1 LRRIAHRRLP
11 RVAYDYL
18 ERGAEDDVT
27 LALNRS
33 ALETIRFVPRTL
45 IDVSRRSQETTL
57 FGMHY
62 GAPFGVA
69 PTGAAGIY
77 WFEADVALARAAAA
91 ANVPFVLST
100 ASFVAL
106 EQVAREAGGAKWF
119 QLYANK
125 DHDATGKLVK
135 RALDA
140 GYEAL
145 VVTVDVPVGANR
157 EYNLRNGF
165 QIPFRMNV
173 RNMID
178 GAWHPHWLTN
188 VFLRTLVASGVPR
201 FQNVDTDVG
210 GRIIAKN
217 LSEFRARRDAL
228 DWTDLTWMRG
238 IWPKTLMVKGIMTA
252 EDAVAAERHG
262 ADGVI
267 VSNHGGRQLDG
278 VDSPIAALP
287 EVVAAVGGKLA
298 VMIDS
303 GFRRGT
309 DIVKAIALGADM
321 VFVGRA
327 TLYGASA
334 GGEAGVA
341 RAIEILKGEI
351 DRVMALLGCKTVD
364 ELTPECLRL
373 PRTDT

>member
-1 LRRIAHRRLP
+1 M
-11 RVAYDYL
+11 
-18 ERGAEDDVT
+18 ER
-27 LALNRS
+27 
-33 ALETIRFVPRTL
+33 
-45 IDVSRRSQETTL
+45 
-57 FGMHY
+57 
-62 GAPFGVA
+62 
-69 PTGAAGIY
+69 
-77 WFEADVALARAAAA
+77 
-91 ANVPFVLST
+91 
-100 ASFVAL
+100 
-106 EQVAREAGGAKWF
+106 VAREAGGVKWF

-145 VVTVDVPVGANR
+145 VLTVDVPVGANR

-165 QIPFRMNV
+165 QIPFRMNM
-173 RNMID
+173 RNVVD
-178 GAWHPHWLTN
+178 GALHPYWLAN
-188 VFLRTLVASGVPR
+188 VFLRTLATSGVPR

-210 GRIIAKN
+210 GRIVAKN

-228 DWTDLTWMRG
+228 DWTDLAWMRE
-238 IWPKTLMVKGIMTA
+238 IWPKKLLVKGIMTA
-252 EDAVAAERHG
+252 EDAAAALRHG

-278 VDSPIAALP
+278 VDSPIEALP

-303 GFRRGT
+303 GFRRGS
-309 DIVKAIALGADM
+309 DIVKALALGADF

-334 GGEAGVA
+334 GGEAGAA
-341 RAIEILKGEI
+341 RAIELLKSEV
-351 DRVMALLGCKTVD
+351 DRVMALLGCGTVD
-364 ELTPECLRL
+364 ELTPACLRL
-373 PRTDT
+373 PRTGA